1 MHMMLPFL
9 EAAYKATLLK
19 GGLNKDTLLHLDQV
33 CDATVTNEASS
44 RSSITQGKCFFKACK
59 ACFVNGKGDPYDYSV
74 FTGARDEQDDFFSRV
89 VVVMEDALDNHEDM
103 NGHYPIVFGAMGAG
117 LGLSLPMTCR
127 AFMRCVLRDL
137 CSCATR
143 LNILGP
149 LEGANMQA
157 KVAPT
162 VEGMI
167 STYCENVEG
176 VIVQDDPVYSQEP
189 LRGLFSRVPV
199 SLSPLVDL
207 LQSRHDALYSRLFN
221 S

>member
-1 MHMMLPFL
+1 MTQRDEWIVYQITDTNFPAGNLGNSSGLESALAHGKVERGNSRSFFDFSVLILEQNVHMMLPFL

-74 FTGARDEQDDFFSRV
+74 FTGARDEQDGFFSRV

-127 AFMRCVLRDL
+127 AFMRCVLEIYAHVRHA
-137 CSCATR
+137 SEYP
-143 LNILGP
+143 GP
-149 LEGANMQA
+149 
-157 KVAPT
+157 T
-162 VEGMI
+162 
-167 STYCENVEG
+167 
-176 VIVQDDPVYSQEP
+176 
-189 LRGLFSRVPV
+189 
-199 SLSPLVDL
+199 
-207 LQSRHDALYSRLFN
+207 
-221 S
+221 